1 MDEILKNALEEHG
14 GSDVVIPY
22 SQVAQVFPSDTPHPD
37 SFEYKVIDE
46 DRLLSWARE
55 NSWKVEKV
63 PAQAV
68 SKNSPPIRF
77 IRIK

>member
-1 MDEILKNALEEHG
+1 MDEILKKAFDEHG
-14 GSDVVIPY
+14 GTDVVIPY
-22 SQVAQVFPSDTPHPD
+22 GQVAQVFPSDIPHPD
-37 SFEYKVIDE
+37 SFEYKVID
-46 DRLLSWARE
+46 DDKLLSWARE

-77 IRIK
+77 TRIK